1 MSIEITFVT
10 ICSWTILGDEMKNLQ
25 DVTEGY
31 LCSYSFYRG
40 GEHFSN
46 RYCMCIVYL
55 KDISKKVLDIVTIVY
70 HWVGVGCSGKPLL
83 LLLISFHPYPMWMV
97 HSESDGFPQTT
108 MWEWVTHYGYGG
120 YIYTSSHS
128 NLEEDTHCVEFES
141 VLIDCITLFHNAK
154 VESRVFAR
162 IYLVVWKLMSQG

>member
-70 HWVGVGCSGKPLL
+70 HWVGVGSSGEPFSLE
-83 LLLISFHPYPMWMV
+83 LISFHPYPMWMV
-97 HSESDGFPQTT
+97 HSESDGFPQTM
-108 MWEWVTHYGYGG
+108 MWEWIWWIHLYQQSQQFRRGHTLCWVWICTNRLHY
-120 YIYTSSHS
+120 S
-128 NLEEDTHCVEFES
+128 F
-141 VLIDCITLFHNAK
+141 
-154 VESRVFAR
+154 
-162 IYLVVWKLMSQG
+162 SQC